1 MALKHGPFPCGLA
14 RTAGRGLTLAL
25 LASAGLLT
33 GATALQQVGDTTFH
47 PTIADPA
54 FGAGQGPRVVIDEA
68 HFNYHTVDGR
78 YQSFARVLRA
88 DGFVVEASDQLFSE
102 RTLAKRHWRGVGLAA
117 FQILGESFDR
127 SVLIEVDDRQHDV
140 VALLQLRQNLNDK
153 QGMSAQLEEVIVD
166 TDALHTEDLFPHVGQ
181 RLLRLRAGGDVFI
194 LSLFTDGLR

>member
-1 MALKHGPFPCGLA
+1 MDTRRHGPRGSSSSTRKSSTLAESMFFKRLLSSRMALKHGPFPCGLA

-102 RTLAKRHWRGVGLAA
+102 RTLANTDHPGVSDGSRARSTRGVW
-117 FQILGESFDR
+117 
-127 SVLIEVDDRQHDV
+127 
-140 VALLQLRQNLNDK
+140 
-153 QGMSAQLEEVIVD
+153 
-166 TDALHTEDLFPHVGQ
+166 
-181 RLLRLRAGGDVFI
+181 
-194 LSLFTDGLR
+194 